1 MDGENVHKVYEK
13 RKKSERGGRRRESMK
28 EE

>member
-13 RKKSERGGRRRESMK
+13 RKKSERSEG
-28 EE
+28 EERVYEEE